1 MWSYEVWQLY
11 ILIIGTVW
19 IGCRMTLFSVA
30 LHQHSFNLFISV
42 LFQDKLSCSHESTVV
57 PMSLVWNGSTES
69 QDQIPNS
76 STLPLGHGAP
86 AQSLLSLEV
95 RIRRDFIFLYF
106 FSSTLFSSCQS
117 ISWHSCHQISTC
129 MKWAFL
135 FSPFCSTR
143 REGAAPLDDLSE

>member
-42 LFQDKLSCSHESTVV
+42 LSQDKLSYSHESAVV
-57 PMSLVWNGSTES
+57 PVPLMWNGSTES
-69 QDQIPNS
+69 QERPR
-76 STLPLGHGAP
+76 TKFPTPALCPLVPGAP

-95 RIRRDFIFLYF
+95 GSQRSLFYSPHVKQSPGIPAIKFL
-106 FSSTLFSSCQS
+106 LA
-117 ISWHSCHQISTC
+117 WEELL
-129 MKWAFL
+129 FL

-143 REGAAPLDDLSE
+143 RGELLFWVI